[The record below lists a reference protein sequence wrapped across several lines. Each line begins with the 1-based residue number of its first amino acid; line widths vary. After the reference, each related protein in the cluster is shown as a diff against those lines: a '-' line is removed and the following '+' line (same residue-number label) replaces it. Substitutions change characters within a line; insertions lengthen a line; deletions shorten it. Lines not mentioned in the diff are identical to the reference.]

1 MDRTFKTGC
10 LYRKILVRKSSGGG
24 KKTAALGITLGD
36 PAGVGPE
43 LVREAIRRMGR
54 SYQLRLIGESAGV
67 CVGRPTLNGARMALE
82 ALQESVR
89 LLKSGEIAGVV
100 NGPVSKEWLRRVGF
114 QFPGQTEFYA
124 KAFGMKGS
132 EVTMMMI
139 GPRLRVALVSTHLSL
154 KKAVNNLSKGG
165 IVRAGVHL
173 AETLRRMG
181 FRKPRIAVCGL
192 NPHGGEGG
200 LFGNEERKVV
210 EPAVRELSKKVGYK
224 VWGPESPDTVFWRA
238 GKGEFDGVVALYHDQ
253 GLIPAKLLDF
263 ESTVNVTVGL
273 PVVRCSPD
281 HGTAFD
287 LAGRGKAKADSLMA
301 AIRLAGQLACG
312 GRR

>member
-1 MDRTFKTGC
+1 M
-10 LYRKILVRKSSGGG
+10 
-24 KKTAALGITLGD
+24 LGVTVGD

-43 LVREAIRRMGR
+43 LVRKAIRRMGR
-54 SYQLRLIGESAGV
+54 SYGLRVIGSGEGVSA
-67 CVGRPTLNGARMALE
+67 GRPTLRGAKMAMEALE
-82 ALQESVR
+82 ESVR
-89 LLKSGEIAGVV
+89 LLKSGAIAGVV

-114 QFPGQTEFYA
+114 KFPGQTEFYA
-124 KAFGMKGS
+124 NAFGMKS
-132 EVTMMMI
+132 DAVTMMMI

-154 KKAVNNLSKGG
+154 QKAVSALSKGG

-173 AETLRRMG
+173 AETLRRLG
-181 FRKPRIAVCGL
+181 FRRPRIAVCGL

-200 LFGNEERKVV
+200 LFGKEERKVV

-238 GKGEFDGVVALYHDQ
+238 RKGEFDGVVALYHDQ

-263 ESTVNVTVGL
+263 EDTVNVTVGL

-287 LAGRGKAKADSLMA
+287 LAGKGKAKVDSLMA
-301 AIRLAGQLACG
+301 AIRLAGQLAGCG
-312 GRR
+312 PR

>member
-1 MDRTFKTGC
+1 
-10 LYRKILVRKSSGGG
+10 
-24 KKTAALGITLGD
+24 
-36 PAGVGPE
+36 
-43 LVREAIRRMGR
+43 
-54 SYQLRLIGESAGV
+54 
-67 CVGRPTLNGARMALE
+67 MALE
-82 ALQESVR
+82 ALHESVR

-100 NGPVSKEWLRRVGF
+100 NGPVSKEWLRQVGF

-132 EVTMMMI
+132 EVTMMMV

-154 KKAVNNLSKGG
+154 KMAVSTLSKGG

-173 AETLRRMG
+173 VETLRKLGLR
-181 FRKPRIAVCGL
+181 RPRIAVCGL

-200 LFGNEERKVV
+200 LFGNEEGKVV
-210 EPAVRELSKKVGYK
+210 EPAVRELSKKVGLK
-224 VWGPESPDTVFWRA
+224 GWGPESPDTVFWRA

-281 HGTAFD
+281 HGTAFA
-287 LAGRGKAKADSLMA
+287 LAGKGKAKADSLMA
-301 AIRLAGQLACG
+301 AIRLASQVVGG

>member
-1 MDRTFKTGC
+1 
-10 LYRKILVRKSSGGG
+10 
-24 KKTAALGITLGD
+24 
-36 PAGVGPE
+36 
-43 LVREAIRRMGR
+43 
-54 SYQLRLIGESAGV
+54 
-67 CVGRPTLNGARMALE
+67 
-82 ALQESVR
+82 
-89 LLKSGEIAGVV
+89 
-100 NGPVSKEWLRRVGF
+100 
-114 QFPGQTEFYA
+114 
-124 KAFGMKGS
+124 
-132 EVTMMMI
+132 
-139 GPRLRVALVSTHLSL
+139 
-154 KKAVNNLSKGG
+154 
-165 IVRAGVHL
+165 
-173 AETLRRMG
+173 MG

-224 VWGPESPDTVFWRA
+224 VWGPESPDTAFWRA

-253 GLIPAKLLDF
+253 GLIPSKLLDF

-301 AIRLAGQLACG
+301 AIRLAGELACG

>member
-1 MDRTFKTGC
+1 M
-10 LYRKILVRKSSGGG
+10 
-24 KKTAALGITLGD
+24 LGVTVGD

-43 LVREAIRRMGR
+43 LVRKAIRRMGR
-54 SYQLRLIGESAGV
+54 SYGLRVIGSGEGVSA
-67 CVGRPTLNGARMALE
+67 GRPTLRGAKMAMEALE
-82 ALQESVR
+82 ESVR
-89 LLKSGEIAGVV
+89 LLKSGAIAGVV

-114 QFPGQTEFYA
+114 KFPGQTEFYA
-124 KAFGMKGS
+124 NAFGMKS
-132 EVTMMMI
+132 DAVTMMMI

-154 KKAVNNLSKGG
+154 QKAVSALSKGG

-173 AETLRRMG
+173 AETLRKMG
-181 FRKPRIAVCGL
+181 FQKPRIAVCGL
-192 NPHGGEGG
+192 NPHAGEAG

-210 EPAVRELSKKVGYK
+210 EPAVRELSKKIGLM

-238 GKGEFDGVVALYHDQ
+238 GRGEFDGVVALYHDQ

-287 LAGRGKAKADSLMA
+287 LAGKGKAKADSLMA
-301 AIRLAGQLACG
+301 AIRLAGQLA
-312 GRR
+312 GRGLR

>member
-1 MDRTFKTGC
+1 MRF
-10 LYRKILVRKSSGGG
+10 SSRGA
-24 KKTAALGITLGD
+24 KKNAVLGITLGD

-54 SYQLRLIGESAGV
+54 SYPLRIIGESVGV
-67 CVGRPTLNGARMALE
+67 RGGRPTLKGAQMAMKALE
-82 ALQESVR
+82 ESVR
-89 LLKSGEIAGVV
+89 LLRSGEIAGLV

-154 KKAVNNLSKGG
+154 KMALNSLSKGG

-173 AETLRRMG
+173 AETLRRLG
-181 FRKPRIAVCGL
+181 FRRPRIAVCGL
-192 NPHGGEGG
+192 NPHAGEGG

-210 EPAVRELSKKVGYK
+210 EPAVRELNKKVGLK

-238 GKGEFDGVVALYHDQ
+238 GRGEFDGVVALYHDQ
-253 GLIPAKLLDF
+253 GLIPAKLFDF
-263 ESTVNVTVGL
+263 ESTVNVTAGL

-287 LAGRGKAKADSLMA
+287 LAGKGKAKADSLMA
-301 AIRLAGQLACG
+301 AIRLAGQLAGCG
-312 GRR
+312 PR

>member
-1 MDRTFKTGC
+1 MR
-10 LYRKILVRKSSGGG
+10 LSSRRA
-24 KKTAALGITLGD
+24 KKNAVLGITLGD

-43 LVREAIRRMGR
+43 LVRKVIRRMAR
-54 SYQLRLIGESAGV
+54 SYKLRIIGNEEGFQP
-67 CVGRPTLNGARMALE
+67 GQPTLRGAKMALE
-82 ALQESVR
+82 ALNESVR
-89 LLKSGEIAGVV
+89 LLKSGDIAGVV

-124 KAFGMKGS
+124 NAFGMKS
-132 EVTMMMI
+132 EAVTMLMI
-139 GPRLRVALVSTHLSL
+139 GPRLRVALASTHVSL
-154 KKAVNNLSKGG
+154 KRAVCDLSKGQ
-165 IVRAGVHL
+165 ILRAGVHL
-173 AETLRRMG
+173 VETLRRLG
-181 FRKPRIAVCGL
+181 FRRPRIAVCGL

-200 LFGNEERKVV
+200 LFGNEEKKVV

-224 VWGPESPDTVFWRA
+224 VWGPESPDTVFLRA

-263 ESTVNVTVGL
+263 EDTVNVTVGL

-287 LAGRGKAKADSLMA
+287 LAGKGKAKADSLMA
-301 AIRLAGQLACG
+301 AIRLAGQLAGCG
-312 GRR
+312 PR

>member
-1 MDRTFKTGC
+1 MR
-10 LYRKILVRKSSGGG
+10 LSSRRA
-24 KKTAALGITLGD
+24 KKNAVLGITLGD

-43 LVREAIRRMGR
+43 LVRKVIRRMAR
-54 SYQLRLIGESAGV
+54 SYKLRIIGNEEEFQPGQ
-67 CVGRPTLNGARMALE
+67 PTLRGAKMALE
-82 ALQESVR
+82 ALNESVR
-89 LLKSGEIAGVV
+89 LLKSGDIAGVV

-124 KAFGMKGS
+124 NAFGMKS
-132 EVTMMMI
+132 EAVTMLMI
-139 GPRLRVALVSTHLSL
+139 GPRLRVALASTHVSL
-154 KKAVNNLSKGG
+154 KRAVCDLSKGQ
-165 IVRAGVHL
+165 ILRAGVHL
-173 AETLRRMG
+173 VETLRRLG
-181 FRKPRIAVCGL
+181 FRRPRIAVCGL

-200 LFGNEERKVV
+200 LFGDEERKVV
-210 EPAVRELSKKVGYK
+210 EPAVRQLSKKVGYK

-263 ESTVNVTVGL
+263 ENTVNVTVGL

-287 LAGRGKAKADSLMA
+287 LAGKGKAKADSLMA
-301 AIRLAGQLACG
+301 AIRLAGQLAGCG
-312 GRR
+312 PQK